1 MILVESTSSGRLLV
15 MSLLRDKFYDD
26 RRNWSDV
33 KDWESWKYNPAVRK
47 EYDSVLHYFRMYDSY
62 SLRHRAWV
70 IKYESKLNQGICY
83 KLNSLQDVAGPP
95 PYPIL
100 EYAEYGNLRAFL
112 RHQRNI
118 GSVIQKV
125 EMICISMK
133 FIVEKAIE
141 IAAGMNYLAEQS
153 VVHGDLAARNVL
165 GPFLF
170 S

>member
-1 MILVESTSSGRLLV
+1 M
-15 MSLLRDKFYDD
+15 
-26 RRNWSDV
+26 
-33 KDWESWKYNPAVRK
+33 
-47 EYDSVLHYFRMYDSY
+47 
-62 SLRHRAWV
+62 
-70 IKYESKLNQGICY
+70 
-83 KLNSLQDVAGPP
+83 AGPP

-165 GPFLF
+165 GPFKFVYRYF
-170 S
+170 SLTVVSIFKQLVQEGVFAIFDL

>member
-1 MILVESTSSGRLLV
+1 M
-15 MSLLRDKFYDD
+15 
-26 RRNWSDV
+26 
-33 KDWESWKYNPAVRK
+33 
-47 EYDSVLHYFRMYDSY
+47 
-62 SLRHRAWV
+62 
-70 IKYESKLNQGICY
+70 
-83 KLNSLQDVAGPP
+83 QDVAGPP

-165 GPFLF
+165 GSFYLF
-170 S
+170 KDEFYSNENKTSWSNKKPHL

>member
-1 MILVESTSSGRLLV
+1 M
-15 MSLLRDKFYDD
+15 
-26 RRNWSDV
+26 
-33 KDWESWKYNPAVRK
+33 
-47 EYDSVLHYFRMYDSY
+47 
-62 SLRHRAWV
+62 
-70 IKYESKLNQGICY
+70 
-83 KLNSLQDVAGPP
+83 AGPP

-170 S
+170 SLNFKCSKFDHQLKIKPKKSRKI